1 VYPTP
6 GEPAALTLEVP
17 NVRTHLRREDVGSD
31 HVVLP
36 LRDEN
41 PTSRRAVITVALI
54 LINVAIY
61 FGIQLPKSSNTAEE
75 VRFTYEYAAVPCEIR
90 TGHPVVAVPADLPI
104 APKACAVPATGIALP
119 QPIAP
124 HKNVWLAILFSMFLH
139 GSVLHVLGNML
150 FLWIFG
156 NNVEDQLGRFF
167 YLVFYL
173 VGGFV
178 AAFVHIASN
187 ADSVVPIVGASGAIA
202 AVLGAYF
209 VWFPTARV
217 LTVILPFFF
226 FVFRLPAVVV
236 LGLWFV
242 TQFLTQTSSGIATAA
257 HIGGFVFGA
266 LVALLLRSAG
276 FPRQRIPV
284 PGREGLLY

>member
-1 VYPTP
+1 
-6 GEPAALTLEVP
+6 
-17 NVRTHLRREDVGSD
+17 
-31 HVVLP
+31 VLP

-41 PTSRRAVITVALI
+41 PTSRRAVITIALI
-54 LINVAIY
+54 LLNVAIY

-90 TGHPVVAVPADLPI
+90 TGHPVLAVPVQLPI
-104 APKACAVPATGIALP
+104 APNACAVPATGIVAP
-119 QPIAP
+119 QPVAP

-156 NNVEDQLGRFF
+156 NNVEDQLGPIF

-178 AAFVHIASN
+178 AALVHIAGN
-187 ADSVVPIVGASGAIA
+187 LDSTVPIVGASGAIA

-226 FVFRLPAVVV
+226 FIFRLPAVVV
-236 LGLWFV
+236 LGLWFL
-242 TQFLTQTSSGIATAA
+242 TQFLTQSSSGIATLA

-266 LVALLLRSAG
+266 IVALLLRAAG
-276 FPRQRIPV
+276 FPHQRV
-284 PGREGLLY
+284 PLAVPREGFRY